1 MSTNDT
7 SVKKKKGTDLS
18 NLPSELTER
27 GREIWLAGLGA
38 LSRIEEEGDK
48 VFKTLVDRG
57 RDYESKRRKQ
67 IDDAASNI
75 KKQQDALTSDV
86 SKRIDDATKTVE
98 DVVNRT
104 VNSTLGRIGVP
115 TRHEVRGLS
124 DKVSELSR
132 KLDALGSMLETQEQ
146 DAVGEVVYH
155 VSPHDEGWAV
165 IREGAE
171 RATKLFGTKKE
182 AVSAGRDIAKNHIPS
197 QLVVHKQDRSVQE
210 SFTYEEE
217 EEDA

>member
-1 MSTNDT
+1 MSTKDT
-7 SVKKKKGTDLS
+7 AVEKKKIDLS
-18 NLPSELTER
+18 NLPNELTER

-38 LSRIEEEGDK
+38 LSRVEEEGDK

-57 RDYESKRRKQ
+57 RDYEDKRRRQ
-67 IDDAASNI
+67 IDDATSSL
-75 KKQQDALTSDV
+75 KKRQDALTSDV
-86 SKRIDDATKTVE
+86 SQRIDDATKTVE

-115 TRHEVRGLS
+115 TRHEVQGLS
-124 DKVSELSR
+124 DKVGELSR
-132 KLDALGSMLETQEQ
+132 KLDALGAMLVTQVQ
-146 DAVGEVVYH
+146 DAEGEVVYH
-155 VSPHDEGWAV
+155 VSPHEEGWAV

-182 AVSAGRDIAKNHIPS
+182 AVSAGRDIAKKHIPS

-210 SFTYEEE
+210 SFSYEEE
-217 EEDA
+217 DDA

>member
-1 MSTNDT
+1 MSTKDT
-7 SVKKKKGTDLS
+7 AVEKKKIDLS
-18 NLPSELTER
+18 NLPNELTER

-38 LSRIEEEGDK
+38 LSRVEEEGDK

-57 RDYESKRRKQ
+57 RDYEDKRRRQ
-67 IDDAASNI
+67 IDDATSSL
-75 KKQQDALTSDV
+75 KKRQDALTSDV
-86 SKRIDDATKTVE
+86 SQRIDDATKTVE

-115 TRHEVRGLS
+115 TRHEVQGLS
-124 DKVSELSR
+124 DKVGELSR
-132 KLDALGSMLETQEQ
+132 KLDALGAMLVTQVQ
-146 DAVGEVVYH
+146 DAEGEVVYH
-155 VSPHDEGWAV
+155 VSPHEEGWAV

-182 AVSAGRDIAKNHIPS
+182 AVSAGRDIAKKHIPS

-210 SFTYEEE
+210 SFSYD
-217 EEDA
+217 EEDDA